1 MAYKCIYSKT
11 KGSGT
16 LSKTKFTLKNGE
28 KNKTLA
34 NKLNNHVIK
43 KFKKGEK
50 ALASMDNNSSV
61 DLADMKLLSK
71 LKHRN

>member
-1 MAYKCIYSKT
+1 MAYKFIYSKT